1 MRFRSMLPLLAAGS
15 GILLAQSSPPI
26 KMGLWERMMVTTGR
40 AGPVTMKV
48 KSCITP
54 ATWEEMLAITLKQHQ
69 DCTMNNSKTAHGY
82 TSSGSCTIPH
92 GSTVFKGSTTM
103 QDSEHIVSEFQT
115 TMTVDGKVLESESHF
130 TSHFVSASCGT
141 VKPGEPEIEDN

>member
-1 MRFRSMLPLLAAGS
+1 MRFRLMLPLLAAGS
-15 GILLAQSSPPI
+15 GILLAQSAPI
-26 KMGLWERMMVTTGR
+26 KMGLWERTMVTTGH

-54 ATWEEMLAITLKQHQ
+54 ATWEEILANTLKQHQ

-82 TSSGSCTIPH
+82 MSSGSCAIPH
-92 GSTVFKGSTTM
+92 GSMVLRGSTTM
-103 QDSEHIVSEFQT
+103 QDSEHIVSEFHS